1 MKWWK
6 AICEALMVSGGVVN
20 QFASEEW
27 PLRAGL
33 MSCPAYY
40 SHLICDS
47 SHPHYCP
54 QCTMLGLVRGRVIY
68 YLEAGIINYKLSG
81 HKHCTI
87 KVKSVYKYTIH
98 ANRARFWSSIG
109 QCCQWQYWSISSL
122 VTTVTRCHAL
132 LSPMVPASCHAS
144 SASSYLQMVRWYR
157 LSTPPMIQR
166 IEPSRSPGGKRLL
179 VLSPSRHYA

>member
-1 MKWWK
+1 
-6 AICEALMVSGGVVN
+6 MVSGGVVD

-68 YLEAGIINYKLSG
+68 YLEAKIINYKLSG

-87 KVKSVYKYTIH
+87 KIKVCINILYMQTEHVSGHQLVNVVNDST
-98 ANRARFWSSIG
+98 AVSPPWRPRWPGAMLSSPPWSPPRATPPPHHHTSRW
-109 QCCQWQYWSISSL
+109 CCGTDCQ
-122 VTTVTRCHAL
+122 HL
-132 LSPMVPASCHAS
+132 L
-144 SASSYLQMVRWYR
+144 WYR
-157 LSTPPMIQR
+157 
-166 IEPSRSPGGKRLL
+166 E
-179 VLSPSRHYA
+179 

>member
-1 MKWWK
+1 MP
-6 AICEALMVSGGVVN
+6 VRSGHY
-20 QFASEEW
+20 E
-27 PLRAGL
+27 PGL
-33 MSCPAYY
+33 MRCPAYY

-54 QCTMLGLVRGRVIY
+54 QCTMLGLARGRVIY
-68 YLEAGIINYKLSG
+68 YLEAKIINYKLSG

-87 KVKSVYKYTIH
+87 KVKMCINIH
-98 ANRARFWSSIG
+98 ANRAHFWSSIV
-109 QCCQWQYWSISSL
+109 QCCQWQYCNISSL

-157 LSTPPMIQR
+157 LSTPPMI
-166 IEPSRSPGGKRLL
+166 IEIDNTL
-179 VLSPSRHYA
+179 

>member
-1 MKWWK
+1 MTIKSEGRDWRSRLEQMHQHRDGIDDCLQVTRTELDK
-6 AICEALMVSGGVVN
+6 LQAEIARTLEKISSREKYINNQLEEPLTMYKQLSHLLAQSKEQYRQVSGGVVD

-54 QCTMLGLVRGRVIY
+54 QCTMLGLARGRVIY
-68 YLEAGIINYKLSG
+68 YLEAKIINYKLSG

-87 KVKSVYKYTIH
+87 KVKMCINNIH
-98 ANRARFWSSIG
+98 ANRAHFWLSIG
-109 QCCQWQYWSISSL
+109 QFC
-122 VTTVTRCHAL
+122 
-132 LSPMVPASCHAS
+132 P
-144 SASSYLQMVRWYR
+144 
-157 LSTPPMIQR
+157 
-166 IEPSRSPGGKRLL
+166 
-179 VLSPSRHYA
+179 